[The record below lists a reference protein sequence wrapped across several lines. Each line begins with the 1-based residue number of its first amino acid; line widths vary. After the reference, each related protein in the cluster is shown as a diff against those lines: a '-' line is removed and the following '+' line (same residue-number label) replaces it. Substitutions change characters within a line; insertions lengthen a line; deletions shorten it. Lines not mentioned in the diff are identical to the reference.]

1 MPLKAAKEV
10 CLMPLTYATHARTRV
25 KNAKWRTYSIST
37 PIPVHNATKDSNQM
51 VNRAA
56 LFKAI
61 QMVLVPLEP
70 IYYLLIL
77 LPINQEDVKNVL
89 KTVLIAP

>member
-1 MPLKAAKEV
+1 
-10 CLMPLTYATHARTRV
+10 
-25 KNAKWRTYSIST
+25 
-37 PIPVHNATKDSNQM
+37 M